1 MEVIVLDTNI
11 WISYLLS
18 RKYHVLT
25 AKIIDNNLDIVT
37 CNNLI
42 KEIGDVLKRE
52 KFRMLIS
59 KKDISEAI
67 NIHIK
72 LCRIVEVQLK
82 SDFLTDKKDNYLIDL
97 YLASHATMLV
107 TGDKQLLKQAQ
118 ESGFNAL
125 TLSQFETKIA

>member
-1 MEVIVLDTNI
+1 MEVILLDTNI

-18 RKYHVLT
+18 HKYHILT

-37 CNNLI
+37 CSNLI
-42 KEIGDVLKRE
+42 NEISDVLKRD
-52 KFRMLIS
+52 KFCMLVS
-59 KKDISEAI
+59 KKDIREAI

-72 LCRIVEVQLK
+72 LCRVVEIKLK
-82 SDFLTDKKDNYLIDL
+82 TDFLTDKKDNYLIDL
-97 YLASHATMLV
+97 YIASHATMLV

-125 TLSQFETKIA
+125 TLNQFETQIP

>member
-82 SDFLTDKKDNYLIDL
+82 SDFLTDKKDNYLIDF